1 MKLFVQN
8 LIETLFPALW
18 EGDVL
23 FSWATTLTVLILV
36 VLLLNRV
43 FRTRLSARVRY
54 ALWGVVL
61 VRALLPVQLP
71 IDLPVSGTQLP
82 SLVQILEQPFAE
94 HLSDLNSPNTPI
106 YTQAPNLSGEVVVD
120 SAFERLPDDPYHGQY
135 VQHTQD
141 GDTVVT
147 TVPIWTRYQHYLYFW
162 ALGVGLL
169 AGVLIACNLRFTW
182 KLRRSRRAFPVQN
195 VNLSAYIADCI
206 PSPCLFG
213 LFRPAIYLTPEA
225 AQLPEGQQRHILAHE
240 LTHYHHK
247 DHLWAVLRC
256 LALALHWYNPL
267 VWLAVICS
275 KRDGEL
281 ACDEGTVQRLGE
293 GERIPYGRTL
303 VDLVARRS
311 LRPGDLIS
319 CSTAMTGGNKTIQ
332 QRIAQLVNQPETK
345 KTALFAAAALV
356 ALAAVFTFAGGTPS
370 LQSYRGLVTAVEGTD
385 SIRIGMPLYS
395 SIAAPEPIVDADLLE
410 EAREL
415 LLASEAVDPS
425 ASHTAFGFQDMG
437 PSCHS
442 LYLTSETE
450 TVQFYLYPFDGGQV
464 YVLSRL
470 EDGTAGAEPLAVL
483 PQGTL
488 SRLEELARQQQER
501 NQSITRVEYPEFK
514 AALTEL
520 FLGDEACVERN
531 ETGGYDMEEWLTN
544 STSFYEISH
553 AAPWWLEGAEE
564 GWYARAMD
572 AGSWY
577 TVSIPDHLVPQVQAI
592 CEEQALYPS
601 LDTVCSAL
609 EQTDT
614 IYYSA
619 MSAMSVRSI
628 IQDPET
634 LDQITQLLLTPQG
647 NMAQVSDPGRTT
659 VGEEFGTLT
668 IPLGEEHQLYL
679 WLQEVEGGCLLSCGR
694 ADDTWS
700 DTQPV
705 LWTLPAGTAQ
715 KIYDL
720 HENWLSGQNQSAS
733 APAYDWQGELALD
746 ALAPGDEVLSPS
758 PVTVPAGGGSFTYD
772 INYEWAG
779 LTLELGLRAP
789 DGTEYRQRAVGGSLA
804 DTILDIPGG
813 TYQLFVRNNG
823 DYDFQTTGDLKGD
836 VDDYA
841 TGTLVFLVEPGS
853 DETASPQD

>member
-1 MKLFVQN
+1 M
-8 LIETLFPALW
+8 
-18 EGDVL
+18 
-23 FSWATTLTVLILV
+23 TVLYLLPDV
-36 VLLLNRV
+36 FFQLLLPMLPGLEALGQWAVSASALILLVLGVRLLL
-43 FRTRLSARVRY
+43 RGRLSCRFVY
-54 ALWGVVL
+54 ALWAVVL
-61 VRALLPVQLP
+61 VRLLLPFQLSVP
-71 IDLPVSGTQLP
+71 LPVSASQVTPSVPAVWEETQVPLFP
-82 SLVQILEQPFAE
+82 SLPQDMEDVNADYQTLEPGYSGPGPGSQGYVERSEDGETVTLYLDAFTWSEIL
-94 HLSDLNSPNTPI
+94 
-106 YTQAPNLSGEVVVD
+106 
-120 SAFERLPDDPYHGQY
+120 RLVWG
-135 VQHTQD
+135 
-141 GDTVVT
+141 
-147 TVPIWTRYQHYLYFW
+147 I
-162 ALGVGLL
+162 
-169 AGVLIACNLRFTW
+169 GVLAALLLILVPNLRFAIR
-182 KLRRSRRAFPVQN
+182 LEEHRRALEVPDCPLPVYAAEG
-195 VNLSAYIADCI
+195 L

-213 LFRPAIYLTPEA
+213 LFRPAIYLTSEA
-225 AQLPEGQQRHILAHE
+225 AQLPEGQQWHILAHE
-240 LTHYHHK
+240 LTHYRHG

-332 QRIAQLVNQPETK
+332 QRIAQLVKKPETK

-356 ALAAVFTFAGGTPS
+356 ALAALFTFGGGTQDRTLS
-370 LQSYRGLVTAVEGTD
+370 REGFLT
-385 SIRIGMPLYS
+385 S
-395 SIAAPEPIVDADLLE
+395 LE
-410 EAREL
+410 EARSVTLALPTLSDYTFDPIADEDLLTQAREL
-415 LLASEAVDPS
+415 LGQAETYDRENAVS
-425 ASHTAFGFQDMG
+425 FGFQDMASSSHTVSFTSDSG
-437 PSCHS
+437 STAFC
-442 LYLTSETE
+442 LYAME
-450 TVQFYLYPFDGGQV
+450 GGGE
-464 YVLSRL
+464 YVLAKL
-470 EDGTAGAEPLAVL
+470 DDTTLGAEPLAVL
-483 PQGTL
+483 PQGTIFQ
-488 SRLEELARQQQER
+488 LEELARQQQAR
-501 NQSITRVEYPEFK
+501 NQSLTRVEYPEFK
-514 AALTEL
+514 AALTKL
-520 FLGDEACVERN
+520 FLGDEECVRRN
-531 ETGGYDMEEWLTN
+531 ETAGYDMAEWLTN

-553 AAPWWLEGAEE
+553 SAPWWLEGAEE

-577 TVSIPDHLVPQVQAI
+577 SISIPDHLVPQVQAI

-601 LDTVCSAL
+601 LDTIYSAL
-609 EQTDT
+609 EQIDT
-614 IYYSA
+614 IYYTA
-619 MSAMSVRSI
+619 MSAMSFHSVIR
-628 IQDPET
+628 DPKT

-647 NMAQVSDPGRTT
+647 NMSQVSDPGRTA
-659 VGEEFGTLT
+659 VGEEFGVLT
-668 IPLGEEHQLYL
+668 IPLDEEHQLNL

-720 HENWLSGQNQSAS
+720 YEDWLAGQNQSDS

-758 PVTVPAGGGSFTYD
+758 PVTVPAGGGSFTYH
-772 INYEWAG
+772 ITYARPS

-804 DTILDIPGG
+804 GTIPDIPAG
-813 TYQLFVRNNG
+813 TYQLFVRNSG

-841 TGTLVFLVEPGS
+841 TGTLVFLVEASS
-853 DETASPQD
+853 DETASPNL

>member
-1 MKLFVQN
+1 MTALYLLPDVFFQ
-8 LIETLFPALW
+8 LLLPMLPGLETL
-18 EGDVL
+18 GQ
-23 FSWATTLTVLILV
+23 WAVSASALILL
-36 VLLLNRV
+36 VLGVRFLLRG
-43 FRTRLSARVRY
+43 RLSCRFGY
-54 ALWGVVL
+54 ALWAVVL
-61 VRALLPVQLP
+61 VRLLLPFQLSIP
-71 IDLPVSGTQLP
+71 LPVSAAG
-82 SLVQILEQPFAE
+82 A
-94 HLSDLNSPNTPI
+94 
-106 YTQAPNLSGEVVVD
+106 APNVPAVWEETQVPLFPSQPQDMEDVNSDYQALEPGYSGPGPGSQGYVERSEDGETVTLYLD
-120 SAFERLPDDPYHGQY
+120 AFTWSEILRLVWG
-135 VQHTQD
+135 
-141 GDTVVT
+141 
-147 TVPIWTRYQHYLYFW
+147 I
-162 ALGVGLL
+162 
-169 AGVLIACNLRFTW
+169 GVLAALLLILVPNLRFAIH
-182 KLRRSRRAFPVQN
+182 LEERRRALEVPDCPLPVYEAEG
-195 VNLSAYIADCI
+195 L

-281 ACDEGTVQRLGE
+281 ACDAGTVQRLGE

-319 CSTAMTGGNKTIQ
+319 CSTAMTGGNKSIQ
-332 QRIAQLVNQPETK
+332 QRIAQLVKKPETK
-345 KTALFAAAALV
+345 KAALFAAAALV

-370 LQSYRGLVTAVEGTD
+370 LQSYRGLVTAIEGAD

-395 SIAAPEPIVDADLLE
+395 SIAAPEPIADADLLE

-425 ASHTAFGFQDMG
+425 ASHTSFGFQDMG
-437 PSCHS
+437 PSCYS
-442 LYLTSETE
+442 LYLTGETE
-450 TVQFYLYPFDGGQV
+450 TVQFYLYPFDGGPV

-483 PQGTL
+483 PQGTI
-488 SRLEELARQQQER
+488 SQLEELARQQQER

-520 FLGDEACVERN
+520 FLGDEECVERN
-531 ETGGYDMEEWLTN
+531 GTGGYDMEEWLTN

-577 TVSIPDHLVPQVQAI
+577 SISIPDHLVPQVQAI

-601 LDTVCSAL
+601 LDTIYSAL
-609 EQTDT
+609 EQIDT
-614 IYYSA
+614 IYYTA
-619 MSAMSVRSI
+619 MSAMSFHSVIR
-628 IQDPET
+628 DPET

-647 NMAQVSDPGRTT
+647 NMAQVSDPGRTA
-659 VGEEFGTLT
+659 VGEEFGVLT
-668 IPLGEEHQLYL
+668 IPLDEEHQLNL

-720 HENWLSGQNQSAS
+720 YEDWLAGQNQSDS

-758 PVTVPAGGGSFTYD
+758 PVTVPAGGGDFTYY

-804 DTILDIPGG
+804 GTIPDIPAG
-813 TYQLFVRNNG
+813 TYQLFVRNSG

-841 TGTLVFLVEPGS
+841 TGTLVFLVEASS
-853 DETASPQD
+853 DETASPER

>member
-1 MKLFVQN
+1 MTALYLLPDVFFQ
-8 LIETLFPALW
+8 LLLPMLPGLETL
-18 EGDVL
+18 GQ
-23 FSWATTLTVLILV
+23 WAVSASALILL
-36 VLLLNRV
+36 VLGVRFLLRG
-43 FRTRLSARVRY
+43 RLSCRFGY
-54 ALWGVVL
+54 ALWAVVL
-61 VRALLPVQLP
+61 VRLLLPFQLSIP
-71 IDLPVSGTQLP
+71 LPVSAAG
-82 SLVQILEQPFAE
+82 A
-94 HLSDLNSPNTPI
+94 
-106 YTQAPNLSGEVVVD
+106 APNVPAVWEETQVPLFSSQPQDMEDVNSDYQTLEPGYSGPGPGSQGYVERSEDGETVTLYLD
-120 SAFERLPDDPYHGQY
+120 AFTWSEILRLVWG
-135 VQHTQD
+135 
-141 GDTVVT
+141 
-147 TVPIWTRYQHYLYFW
+147 I
-162 ALGVGLL
+162 
-169 AGVLIACNLRFTW
+169 GVLAALLLILIPNLRFAIH
-182 KLRRSRRAFPVQN
+182 LEERRRALEVPDCPLPVYEAEG
-195 VNLSAYIADCI
+195 L

-240 LTHYHHK
+240 LTHYRHR

-256 LALALHWYNPL
+256 LALVLHWYNPL

-281 ACDEGTVQRLGE
+281 ACDEGTVLRLGE

-332 QRIAQLVNQPETK
+332 QRIAQLVKKPETK

-356 ALAAVFTFAGGTPS
+356 ALAALFTFGGGTQDRTLS
-370 LQSYRGLVTAVEGTD
+370 REGFLT
-385 SIRIGMPLYS
+385 S
-395 SIAAPEPIVDADLLE
+395 LE
-410 EAREL
+410 EARSVTLALPTLSDYTFDPIADENLLTQVREL
-415 LLASEAVDPS
+415 LGQAEAYDQENAVS
-425 ASHTAFGFQDMG
+425 FGFQDMASSSHTVSFTSDSG
-437 PSCHS
+437 STAFC
-442 LYLTSETE
+442 LYAME
-450 TVQFYLYPFDGGQV
+450 GGGE
-464 YVLSRL
+464 YVLAKL
-470 EDGTAGAEPLAVL
+470 DDTILGAEPLAVL

-520 FLGDEACVERN
+520 FLGDEECVERN
-531 ETGGYDMEEWLTN
+531 GTGGYDMEEWLTN

-577 TVSIPDHLVPQVQAI
+577 SISIPDHLVPQVQAI
-592 CEEQALYPS
+592 CAEQALYPS
-601 LDTVCSAL
+601 LDTIYSAL

-614 IYYSA
+614 IYYTA
-619 MSAMSVRSI
+619 MSAMSFHSVIR
-628 IQDPET
+628 DPET
-634 LDQITQLLLTPQG
+634 LDQITQLLLTPLG
-647 NMAQVSDPGRTT
+647 NMAQVSDPGRTA
-659 VGEEFGTLT
+659 VGEEFGVLT
-668 IPLGEEHQLYL
+668 IPLDEEHPLNL

-705 LWTLPAGTAQ
+705 LWTLPAGTTQ

-720 HENWLSGQNQSAS
+720 YEDWLAGQNQSDS

-758 PVTVPAGGGSFTYD
+758 PVTVPAGGGDFTYY

-804 DTILDIPGG
+804 GTIPDIPAG
-813 TYQLFVRNNG
+813 TYQLFVRNSG

-841 TGTLVFLVEPGS
+841 TGTLVFLVEASS
-853 DETASPQD
+853 DETASPNL

>member
-1 MKLFVQN
+1 MTALYLLPDVFFQ
-8 LIETLFPALW
+8 LLLPMLPGLETL
-18 EGDVL
+18 GQ
-23 FSWATTLTVLILV
+23 WAVSASALILLV
-36 VLLLNRV
+36 LGVRLLLRG
-43 FRTRLSARVRY
+43 RLSCRFVY
-54 ALWGVVL
+54 ALWAVVL
-61 VRALLPVQLP
+61 VRLLLPFQLSIP
-71 IDLPVSGTQLP
+71 LPVSAAGAAPNVPAVWEETQVPLFP
-82 SLVQILEQPFAE
+82 SLPQNMEDVNSDYQTLEPGYSGPGPGSQGYVERSEDGETVTLYLDAFTWSEIL
-94 HLSDLNSPNTPI
+94 
-106 YTQAPNLSGEVVVD
+106 
-120 SAFERLPDDPYHGQY
+120 RLVWG
-135 VQHTQD
+135 
-141 GDTVVT
+141 
-147 TVPIWTRYQHYLYFW
+147 I
-162 ALGVGLL
+162 
-169 AGVLIACNLRFTW
+169 GVLAALLLILVPNLRFAIH
-182 KLRRSRRAFPVQN
+182 LEERRRALEVPDCPLPVYEAEG
-195 VNLSAYIADCI
+195 L

-225 AQLPEGQQRHILAHE
+225 AQLPEGQRRHILAHE

-281 ACDEGTVQRLGE
+281 ACDAGTVQRLGE

-319 CSTAMTGGNKTIQ
+319 CSTAMTGGNKSIQ
-332 QRIAQLVNQPETK
+332 QRIAQLVKKPETK
-345 KTALFAAAALV
+345 KAAVFAAAALV
-356 ALAAVFTFAGGTPS
+356 ALAALFTFGGGTQDRTLS
-370 LQSYRGLVTAVEGTD
+370 REGFLT
-385 SIRIGMPLYS
+385 S
-395 SIAAPEPIVDADLLE
+395 LE
-410 EAREL
+410 EARSVTLALPTLSDYTFDPIADEDLLTQVREL
-415 LLASEAVDPS
+415 LGQAETYDQENAVS
-425 ASHTAFGFQDMG
+425 FGFQDMASSSHTVSFTSDSG
-437 PSCHS
+437 STAFC
-442 LYLTSETE
+442 LYAME
-450 TVQFYLYPFDGGQV
+450 GGGE
-464 YVLSRL
+464 YVLAKL
-470 EDGTAGAEPLAVL
+470 DDTTLGAEPLAVL
-483 PQGTL
+483 PQGTI
-488 SRLEELARQQQER
+488 SQLEELARQQQAR

-520 FLGDEACVERN
+520 FLGDEKCVERN

-553 AAPWWLEGAEE
+553 AAPWWLESAEE

-577 TVSIPDHLVPQVQAI
+577 SISIPDHLVPQVQAI

-601 LDTVCSAL
+601 LDTIYSAL

-614 IYYSA
+614 IYYTA
-619 MSAMSVRSI
+619 MSAMSFHSVIR
-628 IQDPET
+628 DPET

-647 NMAQVSDPGRTT
+647 NMSQVSDPGRTA
-659 VGEEFGTLT
+659 VGEEFGVLT
-668 IPLGEEHQLYL
+668 IPLDEEHQLNL

-720 HENWLSGQNQSAS
+720 YEDWLAGQNQSDS

-758 PVTVPAGGGSFTYD
+758 PVTVPAGGGGFTYY

-779 LTLELGLRAP
+779 LTLELGLRPP

-804 DTILDIPGG
+804 GTIPDIPAG
-813 TYQLFVRNNG
+813 TYQLFVRNSG

-841 TGTLVFLVEPGS
+841 TGTLVFLVEASS
-853 DETASPQD
+853 DETASPNL

>member
-23 FSWATTLTVLILV
+23 LSWATTLTVLILV
-36 VLLLNRV
+36 VLLVNRV
-43 FRTRLSARVRY
+43 FRARLSARVRY
-54 ALWGVVL
+54 ALWAVVL
-61 VRALLPVQLP
+61 VRALMPVQLP
-71 IDLPVSGTQLP
+71 IDLPVSGAQLP
-82 SLVQILEQPFAE
+82 SLVQILEEPFAQ
-94 HLSDLNSPNTPI
+94 HISDLNSPNTPI
-106 YTQAPNLSGEVVVD
+106 YTQAPDLSGEVVVD
-120 SAFERLPDDPYHGQY
+120 SAFEHLPDDPYHGQY
-135 VQHTQD
+135 IQHTQD

-162 ALGVGLL
+162 ALGAGLL
-169 AGVLIACNLRFTW
+169 AGVLILCNLHFAW
-182 KLRRSRRAFPVQN
+182 KLRRSRRVFQVQN
-195 VNLSAYIADCI
+195 VKLPVYITNGI

-225 AQLPEGQQRHILAHE
+225 AQLPEAQQRHILAHE
-240 LTHYHHK
+240 LTHYRHR

-332 QRIAQLVNQPETK
+332 RRIAQLVKKPETK

-356 ALAAVFTFAGGTPS
+356 ALAALFTFGGGTQDRTLS
-370 LQSYRGLVTAVEGTD
+370 REGFLT
-385 SIRIGMPLYS
+385 S
-395 SIAAPEPIVDADLLE
+395 LE
-410 EAREL
+410 EARSVTLALPTLSDYTFDPIADEDLLTQAREL
-415 LLASEAVDPS
+415 LGQAETYDRENAVS
-425 ASHTAFGFQDMG
+425 FGFQDMASSSHTVSFTSDSG
-437 PSCHS
+437 STAFC
-442 LYLTSETE
+442 LYAME
-450 TVQFYLYPFDGGQV
+450 GGGE
-464 YVLSRL
+464 YVLAKL
-470 EDGTAGAEPLAVL
+470 DDTTLGAEPLAVL
-483 PQGTL
+483 PQGTIFQ
-488 SRLEELARQQQER
+488 LEELARQQQAR
-501 NQSITRVEYPEFK
+501 NQSLTRVEYPEFK
-514 AALTEL
+514 GALTQL
-520 FLGDEACVERN
+520 FLGDEECVRRN
-531 ETGGYDMEEWLTN
+531 ETPEGDMAEWLTN

-577 TVSIPDHLVPQVQAI
+577 SISIPDHLVPQVQAI
-592 CEEQALYPS
+592 CAEQALYPS
-601 LDTVCSAL
+601 LDTIYSAL
-609 EQTDT
+609 EQTDA
-614 IYYSA
+614 IYYAA
-619 MSAMSVRSI
+619 MSAMSSRSI
-628 IQDPET
+628 IRDPEVM
-634 LDQITQLLLTPQG
+634 DQIIQLLLTPQG
-647 NMAQVSDPGRTT
+647 NMAQVSDPGRATA
-659 VGEEFGTLT
+659 GEEFGVLT
-668 IPLGEEHQLYL
+668 IPLDEEHTLTL

-700 DTQPV
+700 DSQPV

-715 KIYDL
+715 EIYTIY
-720 HENWLSGQNQSAS
+720 ENWLAGQNQSDS
-733 APAYDWQGELALD
+733 APGHDWQGELALD

-758 PVTVPAGGGSFTYD
+758 PVTVPNGGGGFTYD

-779 LTLELGLRAP
+779 LALELGLRAP
-789 DGTEYRQRAVGGSLA
+789 DGTEYRQRVVGGSLA
-804 DTILDIPGG
+804 NTIPDIPAG
-813 TYQLFVRNNG
+813 TYQLFVRNSG
-823 DYDFQTTGDLKGD
+823 DYDFQATGYLNGD
-836 VDDYA
+836 VDYNV
-841 TGTLVFLVEPGS
+841 TGALVFLVEPLS
-853 DETASPQD
+853 DETASPNS

>member
-1 MKLFVQN
+1 MTALYLLPDVFFQ
-8 LIETLFPALW
+8 LLLPMLPWLETL
-18 EGDVL
+18 GQ
-23 FSWATTLTVLILV
+23 WAVSASALILLV
-36 VLLLNRV
+36 LGVRLLLRG
-43 FRTRLSARVRY
+43 RLSCRFVY
-54 ALWGVVL
+54 ALWAVVL
-61 VRALLPVQLP
+61 VRLLLPFQLSIP
-71 IDLPVSGTQLP
+71 LPVSAAGAAPNVPAAWEETQVPLFP
-82 SLVQILEQPFAE
+82 SLPQDMEDVNSDYQTLEPGYSGPGPGSQGYVERSEDGETVTLYLDAFTWSEIL
-94 HLSDLNSPNTPI
+94 
-106 YTQAPNLSGEVVVD
+106 
-120 SAFERLPDDPYHGQY
+120 RLVWG
-135 VQHTQD
+135 
-141 GDTVVT
+141 
-147 TVPIWTRYQHYLYFW
+147 I
-162 ALGVGLL
+162 
-169 AGVLIACNLRFTW
+169 GVLAALLLILVPNLRFAIR
-182 KLRRSRRAFPVQN
+182 LEERRRELEVPDCPLPVYEAES
-195 VNLSAYIADCI
+195 L

-240 LTHYHHK
+240 LTHYYHK
-247 DHLWAVLRC
+247 DHLWAALRC
-256 LALALHWYNPL
+256 LALVLHWYNPL

-281 ACDEGTVQRLGE
+281 ACDEGTVARLGE

-332 QRIAQLVNQPETK
+332 QRIAQLVKKPETK

-356 ALAAVFTFAGGTPS
+356 ALAAVFTFAGTKEEDYYAQFRSQIQSVVSLGYSPTPYASDSYVDPVVDDDLLAEAKAALNPVRDLLTPVDLDWGDGGVQSSSILTLTTEDGAFSYFLCTVPRDETTYVLTPARPDAEEYIPVAS
-370 LQSYRGLVTAVEGTD
+370 LDQGVTAT
-385 SIRIGMPLYS
+385 
-395 SIAAPEPIVDADLLE
+395 
-410 EAREL
+410 
-415 LLASEAVDPS
+415 
-425 ASHTAFGFQDMG
+425 
-437 PSCHS
+437 
-442 LYLTSETE
+442 
-450 TVQFYLYPFDGGQV
+450 
-464 YVLSRL
+464 
-470 EDGTAGAEPLAVL
+470 
-483 PQGTL
+483 
-488 SRLEELARQQQER
+488 LEELARQQQER

-514 AALTEL
+514 AALTQL
-520 FLGDEACVERN
+520 FLGDEECVRRN
-531 ETGGYDMEEWLTN
+531 ETAEGDMEEWLTN

-577 TVSIPDHLVPQVQAI
+577 SISIPDHLVPQVQAI
-592 CEEQALYPS
+592 CQEQALYPS
-601 LDTVCSAL
+601 LDTIYSAL

-614 IYYSA
+614 IYYAA
-619 MSAMSVRSI
+619 MSAMSSRVRI
-628 IQDPET
+628 RDPEV

-647 NMAQVSDPGRTT
+647 NMAQVSDPGRTA
-659 VGEEFGTLT
+659 VGEEFGVLT
-668 IPLGEEHQLYL
+668 IPLDEEHQLHL

-720 HENWLSGQNQSAS
+720 YEDWLAGQNQSAS
-733 APAYDWQGELALD
+733 APGYDWQGELALD

-758 PVTVPAGGGSFTYD
+758 SVTVPAGGGGFTYY
-772 INYEWAG
+772 INYQWAG

-804 DTILDIPGG
+804 GTIPDIPAG
-813 TYQLFVRNNG
+813 TYQLFVRNSG

-841 TGTLVFLVEPGS
+841 TGTLVFLVEASS
-853 DETASPQD
+853 DETAFPNP

>member
-1 MKLFVQN
+1 MTALYLLPDVFFQ
-8 LIETLFPALW
+8 LLLPMLPGLETL
-18 EGDVL
+18 GQ
-23 FSWATTLTVLILV
+23 WAASASALILLV
-36 VLLLNRV
+36 LGVRLLLRG
-43 FRTRLSARVRY
+43 RLSCRFGY
-54 ALWGVVL
+54 ALWAVVL
-61 VRALLPVQLP
+61 VRLLLPFQLSIP
-71 IDLPVSGTQLP
+71 LPVSAAGAAPNVPAVWEETQVPLFP
-82 SLVQILEQPFAE
+82 SLPQDMEDVNSDYQALEPGYSGPGPGSQGYVERSEDGETVTLYLDAFTWSEIL
-94 HLSDLNSPNTPI
+94 
-106 YTQAPNLSGEVVVD
+106 
-120 SAFERLPDDPYHGQY
+120 RLVWG
-135 VQHTQD
+135 
-141 GDTVVT
+141 
-147 TVPIWTRYQHYLYFW
+147 I
-162 ALGVGLL
+162 
-169 AGVLIACNLRFTW
+169 GVLAALLLILIPNLRFAIH
-182 KLRRSRRAFPVQN
+182 LEERRRALEVPDCPLPVYEAEG
-195 VNLSAYIADCI
+195 L

-240 LTHYHHK
+240 LTHYRHR

-256 LALALHWYNPL
+256 LALVLHWYNPL

-281 ACDEGTVQRLGE
+281 ACDEGTVLRLGE

-332 QRIAQLVNQPETK
+332 QRIAQLVKKPETK

-356 ALAAVFTFAGGTPS
+356 ALAALFTFGGGTQDRTLS
-370 LQSYRGLVTAVEGTD
+370 REGFLT
-385 SIRIGMPLYS
+385 S
-395 SIAAPEPIVDADLLE
+395 LE
-410 EAREL
+410 EARSVTLALPTLSDYTFDPIADEDLLTQVREL
-415 LLASEAVDPS
+415 LGQAEAYDQENAVS
-425 ASHTAFGFQDMG
+425 FGFQDMASSSYTVSFTSDSG
-437 PSCHS
+437 STAFC
-442 LYLTSETE
+442 LYAME
-450 TVQFYLYPFDGGQV
+450 GGDE
-464 YVLSRL
+464 YVLAKL
-470 EDGTAGAEPLAVL
+470 DDTTLGAEPLAVL
-483 PQGTL
+483 PQGTI
-488 SRLEELARQQQER
+488 SQLEELARQQQER

-514 AALTEL
+514 AALTQL
-520 FLGDEACVERN
+520 FLGDEECVRRN
-531 ETGGYDMEEWLTN
+531 ETAEGDMEEWLTN
-544 STSFYEISH
+544 STSFYEISY

-577 TVSIPDHLVPQVQAI
+577 SISIPDHLVPQVQAI

-601 LDTVCSAL
+601 LDTIYSAL
-609 EQTDT
+609 EQIDT
-614 IYYSA
+614 IYYTA
-619 MSAMSVRSI
+619 MSAMSFHSVIR
-628 IQDPET
+628 DPET

-647 NMAQVSDPGRTT
+647 NMSQVSDPGRTA
-659 VGEEFGTLT
+659 VGEEFGVLT
-668 IPLGEEHQLYL
+668 IPLDEEHQLNL

-720 HENWLSGQNQSAS
+720 YEDWLAGQNQSDS

-758 PVTVPAGGGSFTYD
+758 PVTVPAGGGGFTYY

-804 DTILDIPGG
+804 GTIPDIPAG
-813 TYQLFVRNNG
+813 TYQLFVRNSG

-841 TGTLVFLVEPGS
+841 TGTLVFLVEASS
-853 DETASPQD
+853 DETASSNL

>member
-1 MKLFVQN
+1 M
-8 LIETLFPALW
+8 TALYLLP
-18 EGDVL
+18 DVFFQL
-23 FSWATTLTVLILV
+23 LLPMLPGLEALGQWAVSASALILLV
-36 VLLLNRV
+36 LGVRLLLRG
-43 FRTRLSARVRY
+43 RLSCRFVY
-54 ALWGVVL
+54 ALWAVVL
-61 VRALLPVQLP
+61 VRLLLPFQLSIP
-71 IDLPVSGTQLP
+71 LPVSAAGAAPNVPAVWEETQVPLFP
-82 SLVQILEQPFAE
+82 SLPQDMEDVNSDYQALEPGYSGPGPGSQGYVERSEDGETVTLYLDAF
-94 HLSDLNSPNTPI
+94 
-106 YTQAPNLSGEVVVD
+106 TQSELL
-120 SAFERLPDDPYHGQY
+120 RLAWG
-135 VQHTQD
+135 
-141 GDTVVT
+141 
-147 TVPIWTRYQHYLYFW
+147 I
-162 ALGVGLL
+162 
-169 AGVLIACNLRFTW
+169 GVLAALLLILVPNLRFAIR
-182 KLRRSRRAFPVQN
+182 LEERRRALEIPDCPLPVYEGEG
-195 VNLSAYIADCI
+195 L
-206 PSPCLFG
+206 PSPCLVG
-213 LFRPAIYLTPEA
+213 LFHPAIYLTPEA

-240 LTHYHHK
+240 LTHYRHM
-247 DHLWAVLRC
+247 DHLWAALRC

-345 KTALFAAAALV
+345 KTALFAAALV

-450 TVQFYLYPFDGGQV
+450 TVQFYLYPFDGGPV

-531 ETGGYDMEEWLTN
+531 ETEGYDMEEWLTN

-577 TVSIPDHLVPQVQAI
+577 SISIPDHLVPQVQAI

-619 MSAMSVRSI
+619 MSAMSFRSI

-720 HENWLSGQNQSAS
+720 HENWLAGQNQSAS

-746 ALAPGDEVLSPS
+746 TLAPGAEVLSPS

>member
-1 MKLFVQN
+1 MTALYLLPDVFFQ
-8 LIETLFPALW
+8 LLLPMLPGLETL
-18 EGDVL
+18 GQ
-23 FSWATTLTVLILV
+23 WAVSASALILLV
-36 VLLLNRV
+36 LGVRLLLRG
-43 FRTRLSARVRY
+43 RLSCRFVY
-54 ALWGVVL
+54 ALWAVVL
-61 VRALLPVQLP
+61 VRLLLPFQLSIP
-71 IDLPVSGTQLP
+71 LPVSAAGAAPNVPAVWEETQVPLFP
-82 SLVQILEQPFAE
+82 SLPQDMEDVNSDYQTLEPGYSGPGPGSQGYVERSEDGETVTLYLDAFTWSEIL
-94 HLSDLNSPNTPI
+94 
-106 YTQAPNLSGEVVVD
+106 
-120 SAFERLPDDPYHGQY
+120 RLVWG
-135 VQHTQD
+135 
-141 GDTVVT
+141 
-147 TVPIWTRYQHYLYFW
+147 I
-162 ALGVGLL
+162 
-169 AGVLIACNLRFTW
+169 GVLAALLLILVPNLRFAIH
-182 KLRRSRRAFPVQN
+182 LEERRRALEVPDCPLPVYEAEG
-195 VNLSAYIADCI
+195 L

-225 AQLPEGQQRHILAHE
+225 AQLPEGQRRHILAHE

-281 ACDEGTVQRLGE
+281 ACDAGTVQRLGE

-319 CSTAMTGGNKTIQ
+319 CSTAMTGGNKSIQ
-332 QRIAQLVNQPETK
+332 QRIAQLVKKPETK

-356 ALAAVFTFAGGTPS
+356 ALAAVFTFAGTKEEDYYAQFRSQIQSAVS
-370 LQSYRGLVTAVEGTD
+370 LGYGP
-385 SIRIGMPLYS
+385 PLYS
-395 SIAAPEPIVDADLLE
+395 SQAYPYPIADTDLLE
-410 EAREL
+410 EAKAALNPVRDLLTPVEL
-415 LLASEAVDPS
+415 DWSDGGMLSSSTLTLTTEDGSFSYFLCTVPRDETTYVLTPARWDASEYTPV
-425 ASHTAFGFQDMG
+425 
-437 PSCHS
+437 
-442 LYLTSETE
+442 
-450 TVQFYLYPFDGGQV
+450 
-464 YVLSRL
+464 
-470 EDGTAGAEPLAVL
+470 AVL
-483 PQGTL
+483 DAGIT
-488 SRLEELARQQQER
+488 SALESLARQQQER

-520 FLGDEACVERN
+520 FLGDEKCVERN

-553 AAPWWLEGAEE
+553 TAPWWLESAEE

-577 TVSIPDHLVPQVQAI
+577 SISIPDHLVPQVQAI

-601 LDTVCSAL
+601 LDTIYSAL
-609 EQTDT
+609 EQIDT
-614 IYYSA
+614 IYYTA
-619 MSAMSVRSI
+619 MSAMSFHSVIR
-628 IQDPET
+628 DPET

-647 NMAQVSDPGRTT
+647 NMAQVSDPGRTA
-659 VGEEFGTLT
+659 VGEEFGVLT
-668 IPLGEEHQLYL
+668 IPLDEEHQLNL

-720 HENWLSGQNQSAS
+720 YEDWLAGQNQSDS

-758 PVTVPAGGGSFTYD
+758 PVTVPAGGGGFTYY

-804 DTILDIPGG
+804 GTIPDIPAG
-813 TYQLFVRNNG
+813 TYQLFVRNSG

-841 TGTLVFLVEPGS
+841 TGTLVFLVEASS
-853 DETASPQD
+853 DETASPER

>member
-43 FRTRLSARVRY
+43 FRARLSARVRY

-71 IDLPVSGTQLP
+71 IDLPVSGVQLP
-82 SLVQILEQPFAE
+82 SLVQILEGPFAQ

-106 YTQAPNLSGEVVVD
+106 YTQAPDLSGEMVVD
-120 SAFERLPDDPYHGQY
+120 SAFEYLPDDPYHGQY

-147 TVPIWTRYQHYLYFW
+147 TVPIWTRYQHYLYVW

-169 AGVLIACNLRFTW
+169 AGVLIACNQHFAW

-195 VNLSAYIADCI
+195 VNLPVYIASCI
-206 PSPCLFG
+206 LSPCLFG

-225 AQLPEGQQRHILAHE
+225 AALPEGQRRHILAHE
-240 LTHYHHK
+240 LTHYRHR

-267 VWLAVICS
+267 VWLAAVCS

-281 ACDEGTVQRLGE
+281 ACDEGTVARLGE
-293 GERIPYGRTL
+293 KERIPYGRTL

-319 CSTAMTGGNKTIQ
+319 CSTAMTGGNKAIK
-332 QRIAQLVNQPETK
+332 QRIAQLVKQPETK

-356 ALAAVFTFAGGTPS
+356 ALAAVFTFAGTKEEDSYAQFRAQIESAVS
-370 LQSYRGLVTAVEGTD
+370 LGYGP
-385 SIRIGMPLYS
+385 PLYS
-395 SIAAPEPIVDADLLE
+395 SQAYPYPIADTDLLE
-410 EAREL
+410 EAKAALNPVRDLLTPVEL
-415 LLASEAVDPS
+415 DWS
-425 ASHTAFGFQDMG
+425 
-437 PSCHS
+437 
-442 LYLTSETE
+442 
-450 TVQFYLYPFDGGQV
+450 DGGMLSSSTLTLTTEDGAFSYFLCTV
-464 YVLSRL
+464 PRDETTYVLTPARW
-470 EDGTAGAEPLAVL
+470 DAEEYTPVAVL
-483 PQGTL
+483 DSGAA
-488 SRLEELARQQQER
+488 SALESLARQQQER

-514 AALTEL
+514 AALTRL
-520 FLGDEACVERN
+520 FLGDEECVERN
-531 ETGGYDMEEWLTN
+531 ETEDYAMEEWLTS

-601 LDTVCSAL
+601 LDTIYSAL

-614 IYYSA
+614 VYYAA
-619 MSAMSVRSI
+619 MSAMSFHSI

-647 NMAQVSDPGRTT
+647 NMAQVSDPGRTA
-659 VGEEFGTLT
+659 VGEEFGVLT
-668 IPLGEEHQLYL
+668 IPLDEEHQLNL

-720 HENWLSGQNQSAS
+720 YEDWLAGQNQSAS
-733 APAYDWQGELALD
+733 APAHDWQGELALD
-746 ALAPGDEVLSPS
+746 ALAPGGEVLSPS
-758 PVTVPAGGGSFTYD
+758 PVTVPNGGGSFTYD

-789 DGTEYRQRAVGGSLA
+789 DGTEYRQRVVGGSLA
-804 DTILDIPGG
+804 GTIPDIPGG
-813 TYQLFVRNNG
+813 TYQLFVRNSG
-823 DYDFQTTGDLKGD
+823 DYDFQSTGYLNGD
-836 VDDYA
+836 ADDYA
-841 TGTLVFLVEPGS
+841 TGALVFLVESGS
-853 DETASPQD
+853 DETASPEG

>member
-1 MKLFVQN
+1 MTALYLLPDVFFQ
-8 LIETLFPALW
+8 LLLPMLPGLETL
-18 EGDVL
+18 GQ
-23 FSWATTLTVLILV
+23 WAVSASALILLV
-36 VLLLNRV
+36 LGVRLLLRG
-43 FRTRLSARVRY
+43 RLSCRFVY
-54 ALWGVVL
+54 ALWAVVL
-61 VRALLPVQLP
+61 VRLLLPFQLSIP
-71 IDLPVSGTQLP
+71 LPVSAAG
-82 SLVQILEQPFAE
+82 A
-94 HLSDLNSPNTPI
+94 
-106 YTQAPNLSGEVVVD
+106 APNVPAVWEETQVPLFPSQPQDMEDVNSDYQALEPGYSGPGPGSQGYVERSEDGETVTLYLD
-120 SAFERLPDDPYHGQY
+120 AFTWSEILRLVWG
-135 VQHTQD
+135 
-141 GDTVVT
+141 
-147 TVPIWTRYQHYLYFW
+147 I
-162 ALGVGLL
+162 
-169 AGVLIACNLRFTW
+169 GVLAALLLILVPNLRFAIH
-182 KLRRSRRAFPVQN
+182 LEERRRALEVPDCPLPVYEAEG
-195 VNLSAYIADCI
+195 L

-225 AQLPEGQQRHILAHE
+225 AQLPEGQRRHILAHE

-281 ACDEGTVQRLGE
+281 ACDAGTVQRLGE

-319 CSTAMTGGNKTIQ
+319 CSTAMTGGNKSIQ
-332 QRIAQLVNQPETK
+332 QRIAQLVKKPETK

-370 LQSYRGLVTAVEGTD
+370 LQSYRGLVTAVEDAD

-395 SIAAPEPIVDADLLE
+395 SIAAPDPIVDADLLE

-415 LLASEAVDPS
+415 LLASKAIDPS
-425 ASHTAFGFQDMG
+425 EPHTSFGFQDMG

-442 LYLTSETE
+442 MYLTSEAE
-450 TVQFYLYPFDGGQV
+450 TVQFYLYPFDGGPV

-470 EDGTAGAEPLAVL
+470 DDGSAGAEPLAVL
-483 PQGTL
+483 PENTIA
-488 SRLEELARQQQER
+488 RLEELARQQQER

-520 FLGDEACVERN
+520 FLGDEECVERN
-531 ETGGYDMEEWLTN
+531 GTGGYDMEEWLTN

-553 AAPWWLEGAEE
+553 TAPWWLESAEE

-577 TVSIPDHLVPQVQAI
+577 SISIPDHLVPQVQAI
-592 CEEQALYPS
+592 CQEQALYPS
-601 LDTVCSAL
+601 LDTIYSAL

-614 IYYSA
+614 IYYAA
-619 MSAMSVRSI
+619 MSAMSSRVRI
-628 IQDPET
+628 RDPEV

-647 NMAQVSDPGRTT
+647 NMSQVSDPGRTA
-659 VGEEFGTLT
+659 VGEEFGVLT
-668 IPLGEEHQLYL
+668 IPLDEEHQLNL

-720 HENWLSGQNQSAS
+720 YEDWLAGQNQSDS

-758 PVTVPAGGGSFTYD
+758 PVTVPAGGGGFTYY

-789 DGTEYRQRAVGGSLA
+789 DGTEYCQRAVGGSLA
-804 DTILDIPGG
+804 GTIPDIPAG
-813 TYQLFVRNNG
+813 TYQLFVRNSG

-841 TGTLVFLVEPGS
+841 TGTLVFLVEASS
-853 DETASPQD
+853 DETASPNL

>member
-1 MKLFVQN
+1 MTALYLLPDVFFQ
-8 LIETLFPALW
+8 LLLPMLPGLETL
-18 EGDVL
+18 GQ
-23 FSWATTLTVLILV
+23 WAVSASALILLV
-36 VLLLNRV
+36 LGVRLLLRG
-43 FRTRLSARVRY
+43 RLSCRFVY
-54 ALWGVVL
+54 ALWAVVL
-61 VRALLPVQLP
+61 VRLLLPFQLSIP
-71 IDLPVSGTQLP
+71 LPVSAAGAAPNVPAVWEETQVPLFP
-82 SLVQILEQPFAE
+82 SLPQDMEDVNADYQTLEPGYSGPGPGSQGYVERSEDGETVTLYLDAFTWSEIL
-94 HLSDLNSPNTPI
+94 
-106 YTQAPNLSGEVVVD
+106 
-120 SAFERLPDDPYHGQY
+120 RLVWG
-135 VQHTQD
+135 
-141 GDTVVT
+141 
-147 TVPIWTRYQHYLYFW
+147 I
-162 ALGVGLL
+162 
-169 AGVLIACNLRFTW
+169 GVLAALLLILVPNLRFAIR
-182 KLRRSRRAFPVQN
+182 LEEHRRALEVP
-195 VNLSAYIADCI
+195 DCPLPI
-206 PSPCLFG
+206 YETEGLPSPCLFG

-225 AQLPEGQQRHILAHE
+225 AQLPEAQQRHILAHE
-240 LTHYHHK
+240 LTHYRHR

-256 LALALHWYNPL
+256 LALVLHWYNPL

-281 ACDEGTVQRLGE
+281 ACDEGTVARLGE

-332 QRIAQLVNQPETK
+332 QRIAQLVKKPEAK

-356 ALAAVFTFAGGTPS
+356 VLAALFTFGGGTQDRTLS
-370 LQSYRGLVTAVEGTD
+370 REGFLT
-385 SIRIGMPLYS
+385 S
-395 SIAAPEPIVDADLLE
+395 LE
-410 EAREL
+410 EARSVTLALPTLSDCTFDPIADEDLLTQVREL
-415 LLASEAVDPS
+415 LGQAETYDHENAVS
-425 ASHTAFGFQDMG
+425 FGFQDMASSSYTVSFTNDSG
-437 PSCHS
+437 STAFC
-442 LYLTSETE
+442 LYAME
-450 TVQFYLYPFDGGQV
+450 GGDE
-464 YVLSRL
+464 YVLAKL
-470 EDGTAGAEPLAVL
+470 DDTTLGAEPLAVL
-483 PQGTL
+483 PQGTI
-488 SRLEELARQQQER
+488 SQLEELARQQQAR
-501 NQSITRVEYPEFK
+501 NQSLTRVEYPEFK
-514 AALTEL
+514 AALTQL
-520 FLGDEACVERN
+520 FLGDEECVRRN
-531 ETGGYDMEEWLTN
+531 ETAEGDMEEWLTN

-577 TVSIPDHLVPQVQAI
+577 SISIPDHLVPQVQAI

-601 LDTVCSAL
+601 LDTIYSAL

-614 IYYSA
+614 IYYAA
-619 MSAMSVRSI
+619 MSAMSSRVRI
-628 IQDPET
+628 RDPEV

-647 NMAQVSDPGRTT
+647 NMAQVSDPGRVTM
-659 VGEEFGTLT
+659 GEEFGVLT
-668 IPLGEEHQLYL
+668 IPVDEEHSLTL
-679 WLQEVEGGCLLSCGR
+679 CLQEVEGGCLLSCGR

-720 HENWLSGQNQSAS
+720 YEDWLAGQNQSDS

-758 PVTVPAGGGSFTYD
+758 PVTVPAGGGGFTYY
-772 INYEWAG
+772 INYQWAG

-804 DTILDIPGG
+804 GTIPDIPAG
-813 TYQLFVRNNG
+813 TYQLFVRNSG

-841 TGTLVFLVEPGS
+841 TGTLVFLVEASS
-853 DETASPQD
+853 DETASSNL

>member
-1 MKLFVQN
+1 MTALYLLPDVFFQ
-8 LIETLFPALW
+8 LLLPMLPGLETL
-18 EGDVL
+18 GQ
-23 FSWATTLTVLILV
+23 WAVSASALILLV
-36 VLLLNRV
+36 LGVRLLLRG
-43 FRTRLSARVRY
+43 RLSCRFVY
-54 ALWGVVL
+54 ALWAVVL
-61 VRALLPVQLP
+61 VRLLLPFQLSIP
-71 IDLPVSGTQLP
+71 LPVSAAGAAPNVPAVWEETQVPLFP
-82 SLVQILEQPFAE
+82 SLPQDMEDVNSDYQTLEPGYSGPGPGSQGYVERSEDGETVTLYLDAFTWSEIL
-94 HLSDLNSPNTPI
+94 
-106 YTQAPNLSGEVVVD
+106 
-120 SAFERLPDDPYHGQY
+120 RLVWG
-135 VQHTQD
+135 
-141 GDTVVT
+141 
-147 TVPIWTRYQHYLYFW
+147 I
-162 ALGVGLL
+162 
-169 AGVLIACNLRFTW
+169 GVLAALLLILVPNLRFAIH
-182 KLRRSRRAFPVQN
+182 LEERRRALEVPDCPLPVYEAEG
-195 VNLSAYIADCI
+195 L

-240 LTHYHHK
+240 LTHYRHR

-256 LALALHWYNPL
+256 LALVLHWYNPL

-281 ACDEGTVQRLGE
+281 ACDEGTVLRLGE

-332 QRIAQLVNQPETK
+332 QRIAQLVKKPETK

-356 ALAAVFTFAGGTPS
+356 ALAALFTFGGGTQDRTLS
-370 LQSYRGLVTAVEGTD
+370 REGFLT
-385 SIRIGMPLYS
+385 S
-395 SIAAPEPIVDADLLE
+395 LE
-410 EAREL
+410 EARSVTLALPTLSDYTFDPIADEDLLTQVREL
-415 LLASEAVDPS
+415 LGQAETYDQENAVS
-425 ASHTAFGFQDMG
+425 FGFQDMASSSHTVSFTSDSG
-437 PSCHS
+437 STAFC
-442 LYLTSETE
+442 LYAME
-450 TVQFYLYPFDGGQV
+450 GGDE
-464 YVLSRL
+464 YVLAKL
-470 EDGTAGAEPLAVL
+470 DDTTLGAEPLAVL
-483 PQGTL
+483 PQGTI
-488 SRLEELARQQQER
+488 SQLEELARQQQAR

-520 FLGDEACVERN
+520 FLGDEKCVERN

-553 AAPWWLEGAEE
+553 AAPWWLESAEE

-577 TVSIPDHLVPQVQAI
+577 SISIPDHLVPQVQAI

-601 LDTVCSAL
+601 LDTIYSAL
-609 EQTDT
+609 EQIDT
-614 IYYSA
+614 IYYTA
-619 MSAMSVRSI
+619 MSAMSFHSVIR
-628 IQDPET
+628 DPET
-634 LDQITQLLLTPQG
+634 LDQITQLLLFPQG
-647 NMAQVSDPGRTT
+647 NMSQVSDPGRTA
-659 VGEEFGTLT
+659 VGEEFGVLT
-668 IPLGEEHQLYL
+668 IPLDEEHQLNL

-700 DTQPV
+700 NTQPV

-715 KIYDL
+715 EIYTIYED
-720 HENWLSGQNQSAS
+720 WLSGQNQSDS
-733 APAYDWQGELALD
+733 APGYDWQGELALD

-758 PVTVPAGGGSFTYD
+758 PVTVPAGGGSFTYY

-804 DTILDIPGG
+804 GTIPDIPAG
-813 TYQLFVRNNG
+813 TYQLFVRNSG

-841 TGTLVFLVEPGS
+841 TGTLVFLVEASS
-853 DETASPQD
+853 DETASPNP

>member
-8 LIETLFPALW
+8 LIQTLFPALW

-43 FRTRLSARVRY
+43 FRARLSARVRY

-71 IDLPVSGTQLP
+71 IDLPVSGAQLP

-106 YTQAPNLSGEVVVD
+106 YTQAPDLSGEAVVD

-147 TVPIWTRYQHYLYFW
+147 TVPIWTRYQHYLYVW

-169 AGVLIACNLRFTW
+169 AGVLIACNLHFTW

-195 VNLSAYIADCI
+195 VNLSVYIADCI

-213 LFRPAIYLTPEA
+213 LSRPAIYLTPEA
-225 AQLPEGQQRHILAHE
+225 AALPERQRRHILAHE
-240 LTHYHHK
+240 LTHYRHG

-267 VWLAVICS
+267 VWLAAVCS

-293 GERIPYGRTL
+293 EERIPYGRTL

-311 LRPGDLIS
+311 LQPGDLIS

-332 QRIAQLVNQPETK
+332 QRIAQLVKKPETK

-356 ALAAVFTFAGGTPS
+356 ALAVLFTFSGTREEDSYSQFRAQIESAVS
-370 LQSYRGLVTAVEGTD
+370 LGYGP
-385 SIRIGMPLYS
+385 PLYS
-395 SIAAPEPIVDADLLE
+395 SQAYPYPIADTDLLE
-410 EAREL
+410 EAKAALNPVRDLLTPVEL
-415 LLASEAVDPS
+415 DWS
-425 ASHTAFGFQDMG
+425 
-437 PSCHS
+437 
-442 LYLTSETE
+442 
-450 TVQFYLYPFDGGQV
+450 DGGMLSSSTLTLTTEDGAFSYFLCTV
-464 YVLSRL
+464 PRDEATYVLTPARW
-470 EDGTAGAEPLAVL
+470 DAEEYTPVAVL
-483 PQGTL
+483 DSGAA
-488 SRLEELARQQQER
+488 SALESLARQQQER

-531 ETGGYDMEEWLTN
+531 ETEGYDMEEWLTN

-577 TVSIPDHLVPQVQAI
+577 SISIPDHLVPQVQAI

-601 LDTVCSAL
+601 LDTIYSAL

-619 MSAMSVRSI
+619 MSAMSFRSI

-659 VGEEFGTLT
+659 VGEEFGVLT

-679 WLQEVEGGCLLSCGR
+679 WLQEVVGGCLLSCGR

-720 HENWLSGQNQSAS
+720 HENWLAGQNQSAS

-836 VDDYA
+836 VEDYA

>member
-1 MKLFVQN
+1 MTALYLLPDVFFQ
-8 LIETLFPALW
+8 LLLPMLPGLETL
-18 EGDVL
+18 GQ
-23 FSWATTLTVLILV
+23 WAVSASVLILLV
-36 VLLLNRV
+36 LGVRLLLRG
-43 FRTRLSARVRY
+43 RLSCRFVY
-54 ALWGVVL
+54 ALWAVVL
-61 VRALLPVQLP
+61 VRLLLPFQLSIP
-71 IDLPVSGTQLP
+71 LPVSAAGAAPNVPAVWEETQVPLFP
-82 SLVQILEQPFAE
+82 SLPQDMEDVNSDYQTLEPGYSGPGPGSQGYVERSEDGETVTLYLDSFTWSEIL
-94 HLSDLNSPNTPI
+94 
-106 YTQAPNLSGEVVVD
+106 
-120 SAFERLPDDPYHGQY
+120 RLVWG
-135 VQHTQD
+135 
-141 GDTVVT
+141 
-147 TVPIWTRYQHYLYFW
+147 I
-162 ALGVGLL
+162 
-169 AGVLIACNLRFTW
+169 GVLAALLLILVPNLRFAIH
-182 KLRRSRRAFPVQN
+182 LEERRRTLEVSDCPLPVYEAEG
-195 VNLSAYIADCI
+195 L

-240 LTHYHHK
+240 LTHYYHK

-256 LALALHWYNPL
+256 LALVLHWYNPL

-281 ACDEGTVQRLGE
+281 ACDEGTVLRLGE

-332 QRIAQLVNQPETK
+332 QRIAQLVKKPETK

-356 ALAAVFTFAGGTPS
+356 ALAALFTFGGGTQDRTLS
-370 LQSYRGLVTAVEGTD
+370 REGFLT
-385 SIRIGMPLYS
+385 S
-395 SIAAPEPIVDADLLE
+395 LE
-410 EAREL
+410 EARSVTLALPTLSDYTFGPIADEDLLTQVREL
-415 LLASEAVDPS
+415 LGQAEAYDQENAVS
-425 ASHTAFGFQDMG
+425 FGFQDMASSSHTVSFTSDSG
-437 PSCHS
+437 STAFC
-442 LYLTSETE
+442 LYAME
-450 TVQFYLYPFDGGQV
+450 GGGE
-464 YVLSRL
+464 YVLAKL
-470 EDGTAGAEPLAVL
+470 DDTTLGAEPLAVL
-483 PQGTL
+483 PQGTI
-488 SRLEELARQQQER
+488 SQLEELARQQQER

-520 FLGDEACVERN
+520 FLGDEECVERN
-531 ETGGYDMEEWLTN
+531 GTGGYDMEEWLTN

-577 TVSIPDHLVPQVQAI
+577 SISIPDHLVPQVQAI

-601 LDTVCSAL
+601 LDTIYSAL
-609 EQTDT
+609 EQIDT
-614 IYYSA
+614 IYYTA
-619 MSAMSVRSI
+619 MSAMSFHSVIR
-628 IQDPET
+628 DLET

-647 NMAQVSDPGRTT
+647 NMAQVSDPGRVTM
-659 VGEEFGTLT
+659 GEEFGVLT
-668 IPLGEEHQLYL
+668 IPVDEEHSLTL
-679 WLQEVEGGCLLSCGR
+679 CLQEVEGGCLLSCGR

-720 HENWLSGQNQSAS
+720 YEDWLAGQNQSDS
-733 APAYDWQGELALD
+733 APGYDWQGELALD

-758 PVTVPAGGGSFTYD
+758 PVTVPADGGGFTYY
-772 INYEWAG
+772 INYQWAG

-789 DGTEYRQRAVGGSLA
+789 DGTEYCQRAVGGSLA
-804 DTILDIPGG
+804 GTIPDIPAG
-813 TYQLFVRNNG
+813 THQLFVRNSG

-841 TGTLVFLVEPGS
+841 TGTLVFLVEASS
-853 DETASPQD
+853 DETASPNL

>member
-1 MKLFVQN
+1 MTALYLLPDVFFQ
-8 LIETLFPALW
+8 LLLPMLPGLETL
-18 EGDVL
+18 GQ
-23 FSWATTLTVLILV
+23 WAVSASALILLV
-36 VLLLNRV
+36 LGVRLLLRG
-43 FRTRLSARVRY
+43 RLSCRFVY
-54 ALWGVVL
+54 ALWAVVL
-61 VRALLPVQLP
+61 VRLLLPFQLSIP
-71 IDLPVSGTQLP
+71 LPVSAAG
-82 SLVQILEQPFAE
+82 A
-94 HLSDLNSPNTPI
+94 
-106 YTQAPNLSGEVVVD
+106 APNGPAVWEETQVPLFPSQPQDMEDVNSDYQALEPGYSGPGPGSQGYVERSEDGETVTLYLD
-120 SAFERLPDDPYHGQY
+120 AFTWSEILRLVWG
-135 VQHTQD
+135 
-141 GDTVVT
+141 
-147 TVPIWTRYQHYLYFW
+147 I
-162 ALGVGLL
+162 
-169 AGVLIACNLRFTW
+169 GVLAALLLILIPNLRFAIH
-182 KLRRSRRAFPVQN
+182 LEERRRALEVPDCPLPVYEAEG
-195 VNLSAYIADCI
+195 L

-240 LTHYHHK
+240 LTHYRHR

-256 LALALHWYNPL
+256 LALVLHWYNPL
-267 VWLAVICS
+267 VWLAVNCS

-281 ACDEGTVQRLGE
+281 ACDEGTVLRLGE

-332 QRIAQLVNQPETK
+332 QRIAQLVKKPETK

-356 ALAAVFTFAGGTPS
+356 ALAALFTFGGGTQDRTLS
-370 LQSYRGLVTAVEGTD
+370 REGFLT
-385 SIRIGMPLYS
+385 S
-395 SIAAPEPIVDADLLE
+395 LE
-410 EAREL
+410 EARSVTLALPTLSDYTFDPIADEDLLTQVREL
-415 LLASEAVDPS
+415 LGQAETYDQENAVS
-425 ASHTAFGFQDMG
+425 FGFQDMASSSHTVSFTSDSG
-437 PSCHS
+437 STAFC
-442 LYLTSETE
+442 LYAME
-450 TVQFYLYPFDGGQV
+450 GGGE
-464 YVLSRL
+464 YVLAKL
-470 EDGTAGAEPLAVL
+470 DDTTLGAEPLAVL
-483 PQGTL
+483 PQGTI
-488 SRLEELARQQQER
+488 SQLEELARQQQER

-520 FLGDEACVERN
+520 FLGDEKCVERN

-553 AAPWWLEGAEE
+553 AAPWWLESAEE

-577 TVSIPDHLVPQVQAI
+577 SISIPDHLVPQVQAI

-601 LDTVCSAL
+601 LDTIYSAL
-609 EQTDT
+609 EQIDT
-614 IYYSA
+614 IYYTA
-619 MSAMSVRSI
+619 MSAMSFHSVIR
-628 IQDPET
+628 DPET

-647 NMAQVSDPGRTT
+647 NMAQVSDPGRTA
-659 VGEEFGTLT
+659 VGEEFGVLT
-668 IPLGEEHQLYL
+668 IPLDEEHQLNL

-720 HENWLSGQNQSAS
+720 YEDWLAGQNQSDS

-758 PVTVPAGGGSFTYD
+758 PVTVPAGGGGFTYY

-804 DTILDIPGG
+804 GTIPDIPAG
-813 TYQLFVRNNG
+813 TYQLFVRNSG

-841 TGTLVFLVEPGS
+841 TGTLVFLVEASS
-853 DETASPQD
+853 DETASPNL